1 MPKIIFTSRYIKNP
15 ASSNAG
21 KLIKYMGTRE
31 GVEKL
36 PNGINNSPATKTQND
51 LICTALKTVPEA
63 WDYPEMK
70 SYLENKTK
78 SNAPEFLNEFLERN
92 ADRIGGVKKLVSY
105 YAERPGVEKLGKH
118 GLFSQTDDK
127 INLDEVAEEVSN
139 HNGIVWTHVIS
150 LKREDAERL
159 GYNNANAWK
168 SLIRRNALEIAK
180 AHKIEP
186 SDLQWYGAFHNTTHH
201 PHIHL
206 IVYSKSRQGYLTN
219 KGIESMRSVFGNDIF
234 RNEQY
239 KLFEMQTEIRDELK
253 NEAKNVIDDL
263 ISNIDSDV
271 YVSDEMVE
279 LFRKLAEQLKSY
291 NGRLMYGYLPKS
303 IKEIVN
309 SIVAELANDKNLAKL
324 YSRWNEINREKLSL
338 YYDKERPDIPLEDN
352 VLNEYFR
359 YLTQQKYIDRNP
371 MISAPMIKKSN
382 FLAAQDKENLPTSE
396 TITVFTPEEIKIFK
410 DEAFSTFSNGKR
422 KYQQAAAYILMLNT
436 GLRTGEALGL
446 LNSDIDLENRVMHLN
461 RGVKEISK
469 RDGVTAEK
477 GREVKVGK
485 LKSATSKRDV
495 PLNDT
500 AIEMILDLRKEFY
513 LGDNSPLIP
522 DENGNFTRPVNF
534 RKRYYRIL
542 KAAGIETKGLHSL
555 RHTFATNLVKG
566 IKQADG
572 SGSRLART
580 YNL

>member
-21 KLIKYMGTRE
+21 KLIKYMGTHD

-36 PNGINNSPATKTQND
+36 PNGIDNSPATKKQND

-78 SNAPEFLNEFLERN
+78 SNATEFLNEFLERN

-105 YAERPGVEKLGKH
+105 YAER
-118 GLFSQTDDK
+118 
-127 INLDEVAEEVSN
+127 
-139 HNGIVWTHVIS
+139 
-150 LKREDAERL
+150 L

-168 SLIRRNALEIAK
+168 SLVRRNVLEIAK

-206 IVYSKSRQGYLTN
+206 LVYSKSGQGYLTN

-271 YVSDEMVE
+271 YVSDKMVE

-303 IKEIVN
+303 IKETVN
-309 SIVAELANDKNLAKL
+309 SIVSELAKDKNLTKL
-324 YSRWNEINREKLSL
+324 YSKWNEINREKLSL
-338 YYDKERPDIPLEDN
+338 YYDKEKPDIPLEN
-352 VLNEYFR
+352 NKEFR
-359 YLTQQKYIDRNP
+359 SIKNYILKSVIL
-371 MISAPMIKKSN
+371 IS
-382 FLAAQDKENLPTSE
+382 QTTSE
-396 TITVFTPEEIKIFK
+396 NEIDKPTVKQSVSGIVFALAKLI
-410 DEAFSTFSNGKR
+410 ANSCKR
-422 KYQQAAAYILMLNT
+422 KRAKLFGQVD
-436 GLRTGEALGL
+436 
-446 LNSDIDLENRVMHLN
+446 S
-461 RGVKEISK
+461 
-469 RDGVTAEK
+469 
-477 GREVKVGK
+477 K
-485 LKSATSKRDV
+485 LKSKLEEKKLAHGLKTDRTV
-495 PLNDT
+495 NQNEIEND
-500 AIEMILDLRKEFY
+500 EEQ
-513 LGDNSPLIP
+513 G
-522 DENGNFTRPVNF
+522 FTM
-534 RKRYYRIL
+534 
-542 KAAGIETKGLHSL
+542 SM
-555 RHTFATNLVKG
+555 
-566 IKQADG
+566 
-572 SGSRLART
+572 
-580 YNL
+580 